1 MLTTGQ
7 SVSTHSEDKW
17 SNLHRLMSPSLCL
30 MGAPTIDVVWVLL
43 FWPFEKKTNALD
55 IHDCP
60 ALYECFLMRH
70 FLTRKTFWR
79 VGWKVHKFIQKL
91 FN

>member
-17 SNLHRLMSPSLCL
+17 SNLHRLMSPSSCL

-43 FWPFEKKTNALD
+43 FWPFEKKTKKKQYAHYSTV
-55 IHDCP
+55 IC
-60 ALYECFLMRH
+60 
-70 FLTRKTFWR
+70 
-79 VGWKVHKFIQKL
+79 VGHP
-91 FN
+91 

>member
-43 FWPFEKKTNALD
+43 FWPFKKNKKKTV
-55 IHDCP
+55 C
-60 ALYECFLMRH
+60 
-70 FLTRKTFWR
+70 T
-79 VGWKVHKFIQKL
+79 L
-91 FN
+91 FYSNLRWTSMIVLLCMSVF